1 MFSFNLLTIFSSIV
15 NLLAL
20 AWIIKRYFLGA
31 IIRIMNERREKIE
44 LAMKE
49 AEKKLQEAEELRKQR
64 ESQLAQARDE
74 AAKIVNEAI
83 VTAEKMKRDITAK
96 AEEEAEKI
104 IVKAHEISMAERKR
118 VLETA
123 KKEVL
128 SLSRLIIKEF
138 FRRFLPVEAE
148 ELLINQFVD
157 SLNLL
162 IVNVKGDNIEEIRFV
177 SPDNVS
183 GQIKKK
189 IEDKLRSLLP
199 GSWKLNFELDPS
211 IGLGFKLFIGEFLI
225 DNSLDYHLSQIYDSI
240 REVENI

>member
-20 AWIIKRYFLGA
+20 AWIVKRYFLGA

-49 AEKKLQEAEELRKQR
+49 AENKLQEAEELRKQR
-64 ESQLAQARDE
+64 EEQLAQARDE
-74 AAKIVNEAI
+74 AGRIIQEA
-83 VTAEKMKRDITAK
+83 VETAEKMRRDITAK

-104 IVKAHEISMAERKR
+104 IVKAHEISRAEKKR

-123 KKEVL
+123 KKEIL

-138 FRRFLPVEAE
+138 FKRFLPEGAE
-148 ELLINQFVD
+148 ELLIAKFTEE
-157 SLNLL
+157 LNLV
-162 IVNVKGDNIEEIRFV
+162 ISSIDVNNIKEIKFITPDNI
-177 SPDNVS
+177 SLQLKDNVE
-183 GQIKKK
+183 K
-189 IEDKLRSLLP
+189 KLRSIIP
-199 GSWKLNFELDPS
+199 GTWSISFEIDPT
-211 IGLGFKLFIGEFLI
+211 IGLGFKMFVGEFLV
-225 DNSLDYHLSQIYDSI
+225 DHSLEYHLSQIYASI

>member
-189 IEDKLRSLLP
+189 IEDKLRSL
-199 GSWKLNFELDPS
+199 
-211 IGLGFKLFIGEFLI
+211 
-225 DNSLDYHLSQIYDSI
+225 
-240 REVENI
+240 

>member
-162 IVNVKGDNIEEIRFV
+162 IVNVKGDNIEEIKFV

>member
-1 MFSFNLLTIFSSIV
+1 MFSFNLLTIISSIV

-44 LAMKE
+44 AAMKE
-49 AEKKLQEAEELRKQR
+49 AEKRLQEAEDLRKQR
-64 ESQLAQARDE
+64 EAQLAQARDE
-74 AAKIVNEAI
+74 AAKIIKEA
-83 VTAEKMKRDITAK
+83 VDTAEKMKRDITAK

-104 IVKAHEISMAERKR
+104 IVKAHEIATAERKR

-128 SLSRLIIKEF
+128 ALSRLIIKEF
-138 FRRFLPVEAE
+138 FKRFLPVEAE
-148 ELLINQFVD
+148 ELLISQFAESLD
-157 SLNLL
+157 SAIAN
-162 IVNVKGDNIEEIRFV
+162 IKSDNIEEVKFI

-183 GQIKKK
+183 SQLKKK
-189 IEDKLRSLLP
+189 IEDKLRALLP
-199 GSWKLNFELDPS
+199 GNWKFIFDVDPS

-225 DNSLDYHLSQIYDSI
+225 DHSLDYHLSQIYETI

>member
-44 LAMKE
+44 LAMRE

-104 IVKAHEISMAERKR
+104 IVKAHEISIAERKR

-138 FRRFLPVEAE
+138 FKRFLPVEAE

-157 SLNLL
+157 SLNSV
-162 IVNVKGDNIEEIRFV
+162 IVNVKGDNIEEIKFV

-189 IEDKLRSLLP
+189 IEDKLRSIIP
-199 GSWKLNFELDPS
+199 GNWKLNFEVDPS

>member
-148 ELLINQFVD
+148 ELLINQFLD

>member
-1 MFSFNLLTIFSSIV
+1 
-15 NLLAL
+15 
-20 AWIIKRYFLGA
+20 
-31 IIRIMNERREKIE
+31 MNERREKIE

>member
-1 MFSFNLLTIFSSIV
+1 MFSFNLLTLFSSIV

-49 AEKKLQEAEELRKQR
+49 TEKKLQEAEELRKQR

-83 VTAEKMKRDITAK
+83 VTAEKMKRDITTK

-138 FRRFLPVEAE
+138 FKRFLPVEAE

-157 SLNLL
+157 SLNSV
-162 IVNVKGDNIEEIRFV
+162 IVNVKGDNIEEIKFV
-177 SPDNVS
+177 SPDNVG

-199 GSWKLNFELDPS
+199 GSWKLNFEVDPS